1 VRVAF
6 VPKDDRQFL
15 GCYIGGADGGAPEL
29 SAAAVFD
36 TGSSRTSRQSLFR
49 RPGGNA
55 GAYWDFRSVYTPTEN
70 RGQFYCAQRL
80 LCAVLRLAE
89 AAGAAGVQVSAQA
102 ETIRKDC
109 FARGFHVTNEDE
121 LGAR

>member
-1 VRVAF
+1 MRVAF

-15 GCYIGGADGGAPEL
+15 GCYIGGADGGAPVL
-29 SAAAVFD
+29 SAAAVYD
-36 TGSSRTSRQSLFR
+36 TSASRSSRESRYR
-49 RPGGNA
+49 TPGGNA

-80 LCAVLRLAE
+80 LCAVIRLAE
-89 AAGAAGVQVSAQA
+89 TAGAAVVLVSAQA
-102 ETIRKDC
+102 KTIRKDC
-109 FARGFHVTNEDE
+109 FARGFQVTNEDE